1 VKVLAVLDS
10 LSFGGAENLVTTL
23 AGVGPQV
30 GIEVDV
36 LSLAPPTPERSAWL
50 PALRQ
55 AGLEPRFLGLRR
67 LAQPDAVPLLTRA
80 IRAAR
85 CDVVHAHLE
94 YSATLAPPAAAL
106 AGRRAVCTFHHT
118 PGPLRG
124 REAARERLA
133 VAVANR
139 SQGVIFVSAASRA
152 GFAARYRCRPDRWA
166 VLPNGVDLARYR
178 PPPDGTPV
186 AAPADLA
193 IPAGVPVVTVVAA
206 LRPPKGHAVALAA
219 WPAVLAAAP
228 EARLLLV
235 GSGPEESAL
244 RAQARSLAIADR
256 VVFAG
261 LRGDVPQL
269 LAASTLALLPTW
281 TEALP
286 TALVEAAAC
295 GLPAVASAVGGVPE
309 VVADGSSGLLVPP
322 GDPAALAA
330 AVTAVLR
337 DDGRRTEMG
346 RAARA
351 LAERRFDAVRWAGRL
366 RAGYAAAAAGGPAAA
381 AFAGAAE

>member
-1 VKVLAVLDS
+1 MRVLAVLDS

-23 AGVGPQV
+23 AAVGPQV
-30 GIEVDV
+30 GLEVDV

-50 PALRQ
+50 PVLRR

-67 LAQPDAVPLLTRA
+67 LAQPDAVPLLARA

-133 VAVANR
+133 VVVANR
-139 SQGVIFVSAASRA
+139 SRGVIFVSAASRA
-152 GFAARYRCRPDRWA
+152 GFAARYHSRPDRWA
-166 VLPNGVDLARYR
+166 VLRNGVDLDRYR
-178 PPPDGTPV
+178 PAP
-186 AAPADLA
+186 AAAPAAPPADLA
-193 IPAGVPVVTVVAA
+193 IPAGAPVVTVVAA

-219 WPAVLAAAP
+219 WPAVLAAVP

-235 GSGPEESAL
+235 GSGPQEAAL

-286 TALVEAAAC
+286 TALAEAAAA
-295 GLPAVASAVGGVPE
+295 GVPAVASAVGGVPE

-330 AVTAVLR
+330 AVTRLLC
-337 DDGRRTEMG
+337 DDGRRAAMG
-346 RAARA
+346 QAARA
-351 LAERRFDAVRWAGRL
+351 LAERRFDAVRWATRL
-366 RAGYAAAAAGGPAAA
+366 RAGYAAAAAGRPAGPAL
-381 AFAGAAE
+381 AGEAE